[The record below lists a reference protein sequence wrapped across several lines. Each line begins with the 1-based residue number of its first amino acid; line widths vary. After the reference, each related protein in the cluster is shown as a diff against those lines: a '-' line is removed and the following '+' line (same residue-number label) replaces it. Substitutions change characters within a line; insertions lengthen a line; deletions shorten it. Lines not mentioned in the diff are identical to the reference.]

1 MQNEIIKQQSVQEV
15 IIPKETLDNMLAFV
29 KKGYLD
35 KLSINNE
42 SDIILAKAYSL
53 QDMPISTLEEFD
65 LYTERMKVIKKDL
78 STFKEIRVGITNEL
92 SSKLI
97 DPFISREKQLEEKV
111 NNIFSIKDKQGLELR
126 KKINDDQAR
135 QRAINDQ
142 KNRLDLLL
150 RNEIMKYKASF
161 KSLLMNDISKYISQQ
176 LEVGNNNVNE
186 ISLTCEERVNYFQI
200 SFPIID
206 FKAFDLLTADEIKEI
221 QTRNN
226 YYDVRTDIERVEV
239 SEYVMEQLF
248 NWKNKIEQKEEAKAL
263 MLAQQQ
269 KLEKEQADRMS
280 MQQAMNSIQ
289 QVAIPMMHTEEVKIK
304 VNYLIDMPD
313 TKETALAIL
322 GVHLANID
330 KMPVTIKSWTSYG
343 VGNAIKAIEKY
354 KTNNPNIV
362 FDGIN
367 FKISEK

>member
-1 MQNEIIKQQSVQEV
+1 MQNELVKQQTAQE
-15 IIPKETLDNMLAFV
+15 IAIPKETLDNMMAFV

-53 QDMPISTLEEFD
+53 QEMPITTLVEFD
-65 LYTERMKVIKKDL
+65 NYTERMKAIKKEL
-78 STFKEIRVGITNEL
+78 SVFKEIRVGITNEL

-161 KSLLMNDISKYISQQ
+161 KSLLMNEVSQFISEQ
-176 LEVGNNNVNE
+176 LEISNTHVNE
-186 ISLTCEERVNYFQI
+186 ISLTCERYINDFTLK
-200 SFPIID
+200 FPVIN
-206 FKAFDLLTADEIKEI
+206 FTVFDLLTASEIKEI

-289 QVAIPMMHTEEVKIK
+289 QVAIPMVHTEEVKIK

-313 TKETALAIL
+313 TKESALAIL

-354 KTNNPNIV
+354 KTNNPTV
-362 FDGIN
+362 CFDGIT

>member
-248 NWKNKIEQKEEAKAL
+248 NWKNKIEQK
-263 MLAQQQ
+263 
-269 KLEKEQADRMS
+269 LEKEQADRMS